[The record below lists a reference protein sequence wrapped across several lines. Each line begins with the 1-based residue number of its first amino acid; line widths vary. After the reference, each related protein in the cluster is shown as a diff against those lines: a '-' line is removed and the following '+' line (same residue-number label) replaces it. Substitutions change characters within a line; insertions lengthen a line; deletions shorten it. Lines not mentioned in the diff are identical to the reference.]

1 MEKKKLLMEQEREEL
16 EKHISVI
23 KGLINYHKRM
33 VMPLGDTPCFEK
45 DGCPVIRFE
54 NDVYLK
60 ALEASLELIERELAE
75 RG

>member
-1 MEKKKLLMEQEREEL
+1 MEKKKLLTEQEQGEIVN
-16 EKHISVI
+16 HISVI

-33 VMPLGDTPCFEK
+33 VMPLGDTPCIEK

-60 ALEASLELIERELAE
+60 ALEASLELLERELV
-75 RG
+75 